1 MSTERSDG
9 RKLELRRT
17 EPGNWK
23 KPRYSVINHDG
34 NFVENI
40 SGQPNLSE
48 LREQSRKYGSSLT
61 RLDLWNVG
69 FSCSNCSDKIEGRFS
84 ATSGGKMLC
93 WNCAMDRVSDDDARG
108 VTHTTDPTKAILSES
123 ALHHK
128 NLCNYVI
135 NVATGCTHG
144 CKFCYVPSTPNIKM
158 RGNMLKEQAGVEDGQ
173 QEWGNYL
180 LYRDDLPE
188 RLARKLKGKQ
198 KWKQNDAGRGV
209 VMISSGTDCY
219 QDRRAAQITR
229 GCVIELVKHGKPVRI
244 LTRSPAVVRD
254 KDVFKAA
261 DGLVTVGSSIPCL
274 DDEMVRSIE
283 PGAPA
288 PSTRL
293 NALQELSDEDI
304 PVYVSMSPT
313 YPTQDREDIRELLK
327 KFKSLD
333 PDVIFHEPIN
343 PRGANFDMTV
353 KAAEEAG
360 QTELAEELDK
370 LRDRDHWA
378 EYSLNQM
385 YAVRDI
391 GEELGLP
398 IHLWPDKQLISH
410 IRDDRPD
417 ESEKLREKREDP
429 NSPEDYP
436 LEPQSV

>member
-1 MSTERSDG
+1 MST
-9 RKLELRRT
+9 RKNYSGLEIART
-17 EPGNWK
+17 EPGWWE
-23 KPRYSVINHDG
+23 KPRYSLLSHNGDFVD
-34 NFVENI
+34 NF
-40 SGQPNLSE
+40 SGDPNLGRIRE
-48 LREQSRKYGSSLT
+48 LSRKNGEPLN
-61 RLDLWNVG
+61 RLDLWNRG
-69 FSCSNCSDKIEGRFS
+69 FPCSGCSEEIEGRFS
-84 ATSGGKMLC
+84 ATASGDLLC
-93 WNCAMDRVSDDDARG
+93 WNCAMNRVEKNDSRG

-123 ALHHK
+123 ALHQK

-158 RGNMLKEQAGVEDGQ
+158 RGDMLEEQAGVEDGQ
-173 QEWGNYL
+173 REWGSYL

-188 RLARKLKGKQ
+188 RLARKLDGKQ
-198 KWKQNDAGRGV
+198 TWKQKDGGRGV

-229 GCVIELVKHGKPVRI
+229 GCVIELVNHGRPVRI

-288 PSTRL
+288 PSTRFD
-293 NALQELSDEDI
+293 ALQELSDEGI

-313 YPTQDREDIRELLK
+313 YPTHDREDIRRLLK

-353 KAAEEAG
+353 EAAREAG
-360 QTELAEELDK
+360 QEELADELAK
-370 LRDRDHWA
+370 LRDRDYWA
-378 EYSLNQM
+378 EYSINQM

-391 GEELGLP
+391 GRELGLP

-410 IRDDRPD
+410 IRDERPD
-417 ESEKLREKREDP
+417 ISEDLRQERKDP
-429 NSPEDYP
+429 TSPEDYP
-436 LEPQSV
+436 LEPQPM

>member
-1 MSTERSDG
+1 MRLSCTEDEGDSVQKYSLHAESGRYLTNMSSSPQ
-9 RKLELRRT
+9 LPELRR
-17 EPGNWK
+17 
-23 KPRYSVINHDG
+23 
-34 NFVENI
+34 I
-40 SGQPNLSE
+40 S
-48 LREQSRKYGSSLT
+48 RDYGKSLE
-61 RLDLWNVG
+61 RLDLWKQGLRCV
-69 FSCSNCSDKIEGRFS
+69 SCSQEIEGRFS
-84 ATSGGKMLC
+84 SNSQGDLLC
-93 WNCAMDRVSDDDARG
+93 WECAMNRVTQNESSEI
-108 VTHTTDPTKAILSES
+108 THTTDPTKAILSKS

-144 CKFCYVPSTPNIKM
+144 CKFCYVPSTPNIKT
-158 RGNMLKEQAGVEDGQ
+158 RGDMLEEQAGVEDGQ
-173 QEWGNYL
+173 REWGSYL

-188 RLARKLKGKQ
+188 RLARKLDGKQ
-198 KWKQNDAGRGV
+198 TWKQENGGRGV

-293 NALQELSDEDI
+293 NALQELSDEGI

-313 YPTQDREDIRELLK
+313 YPTQDREDIRRLLK

-353 KAAEEAG
+353 EAAKEAG
-360 QTELAEELDK
+360 QKELAEELDK
-370 LRDRDHWA
+370 LRNRDHWA

-385 YAVRDI
+385 YAVKDI
-391 GEELGLP
+391 GKELGLP

-410 IRDDRPD
+410 IRDERPD
-417 ESEKLREKREDP
+417 ESENLRQKREDP
-429 NSPEDYP
+429 TSPEDYP